1 MFTTKNLL
9 MLVGRHAIIAILA
22 IGASVLVAVLLSQ
35 EITRLSDDVL
45 KNRQLASALEERTEL
60 FAAVKR
66 DTELV
71 GTNDLLIEQA
81 FISSNNILGFVAVL
95 ESLVLKNGITQAFHF
110 DTPAPSPISAPFPLA
125 TVTYSNS
132 LSGNLVAF
140 SNYLKDFERLPYF
153 TKIESLSISSS
164 GKPGWRNAGTM
175 SFRASIQTNA
185 TQ

>member
-45 KNRQLASALEERTEL
+45 KNRQLASAL
-60 FAAVKR
+60 AAVKR